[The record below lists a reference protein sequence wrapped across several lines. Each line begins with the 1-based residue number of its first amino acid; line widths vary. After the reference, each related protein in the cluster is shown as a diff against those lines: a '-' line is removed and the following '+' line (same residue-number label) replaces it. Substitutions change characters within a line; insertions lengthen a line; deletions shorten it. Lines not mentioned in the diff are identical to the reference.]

1 VTQSSPE
8 YWEQRANELS
18 RTSLDT
24 IRSSATAWAATTTA
38 LIGVFG
44 TVTIVKGPDTF
55 AQLTGTSR
63 DVVLGLVIGAAVIAF
78 VSVLATAYASRG
90 PTKKYSPLNGIKLKK
105 WTTKTTRQA
114 HAALLVGRV
123 TAIVSALLVL
133 AAGITAAVAGTS
145 SSAAP
150 SGASYLVRTSDG
162 GLQCGVLTRS
172 GAQLVLTD
180 GSGAVVLS
188 LSSGVAAV
196 TAVASCPS
204 DILKQ
209 QH

>member
-1 VTQSSPE
+1 VIQSSPE
-8 YWEQRANELS
+8 YWEQRAAELS

-24 IRSSATAWAATTTA
+24 IRASATAWAATTTA

-44 TVTIVKGPDTF
+44 TVTIVKGPDTL

-63 DVVLGLVIGAAVIAF
+63 DAVLGLVIGAAVIAF
-78 VSVLATAYASRG
+78 VSIVATAYASQG
-90 PTKKYSPLNGIKLKK
+90 PTKRYSPLNGIRLKL
-105 WTTKTTRQA
+105 WTSKTTRHA
-114 HAALLVGRV
+114 HTALLVGRV
-123 TAIVSALLVL
+123 TAIVAALLVL
-133 AAGITAAVAGTS
+133 AAGITAAVAGAST
-145 SSAAP
+145 SAAP

-172 GAQLVLTD
+172 SGQLVLTD

-196 TAVASCPS
+196 TAVASCPG
-204 DILKQ
+204 DISK
-209 QH
+209 